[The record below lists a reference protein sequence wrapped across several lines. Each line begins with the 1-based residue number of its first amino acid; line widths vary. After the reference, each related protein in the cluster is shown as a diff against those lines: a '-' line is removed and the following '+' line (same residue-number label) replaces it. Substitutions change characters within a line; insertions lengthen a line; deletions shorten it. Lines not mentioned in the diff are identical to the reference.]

1 MPTKDKKYISEMLL
15 DPNCLPEYFD
25 PFIGGATD
33 TIKRLT
39 TKTIKAAKPKVK
51 PVRKPETFRPNTV
64 MAMGQTLKTIDNEIQ
79 KERDPTRLAKLQ
91 SDFYKLSKKID
102 SESERIL
109 NNKPSEVSHAHRSR
123 PKKYI

>member
-1 MPTKDKKYISEMLL
+1 MLL

-51 PVRKPETFRPNTV
+51 PVRKPETLRPNTAI
-64 MAMGQTLKTIDNEIQ
+64 AMGQTLKTIDNEIQ
-79 KERDPTRLAKLQ
+79 KEYLIHIYLI
-91 SDFYKLSKKID
+91 FEL
-102 SESERIL
+102 L
-109 NNKPSEVSHAHRSR
+109 VSVSFTVAR
-123 PKKYI
+123 